1 MESSP
6 VYSLRFTLTWIVV
19 YLSILFVL
27 TQLINFFLAAYL
39 SLWILN
45 FLIEFVERYIYSISR
60 L

>member
-19 YLSILFVL
+19 YICILFVL